1 MNIRLPWKPRV
12 SLCLPTY
19 LGSHC
24 LIKLTEMK
32 SLHKMCVG
40 GRWSHQHCP
49 PCTLWLCF
57 GDDVVVKLTVRVY
70 REKAVGSSEEWI
82 PLALTNFLL
91 NFLKKLVISSSKYI
105 TNTELICLKH
115 GVNLFRILGNEADGI
130 KINNSVQ
137 VYTRV
142 AAIRDT
148 GASPVQA
155 SLHPHSSWNNS
166 GRLASGALNDQHFSP
181 S

>member
-1 MNIRLPWKPRV
+1 MNIKPRG

-24 LIKLTEMK
+24 LIKLTDMK
-32 SLHKMCVG
+32 SLLKMG
-40 GRWSHQHCP
+40 GGLISMAHLVRSGWHS
-49 PCTLWLCF
+49 F

-82 PLALTNFLL
+82 PLSLTNFLL

-130 KINNSVQ
+130 KINNFLQ

-142 AAIRDT
+142 AAIRGT

-155 SLHPHSSWNNS
+155 SLPPSWNNS
-166 GRLASGALNDQHFSP
+166 GRLASGAF
-181 S
+181 

>member
-1 MNIRLPWKPRV
+1 MNIKPRG

-24 LIKLTEMK
+24 LIKLTDMK
-32 SLHKMCVG
+32 SLLKMG
-40 GRWSHQHCP
+40 GGGLISMAHLVRSGWHS
-49 PCTLWLCF
+49 F

-82 PLALTNFLL
+82 PLVLTNFLL

-115 GVNLFRILGNEADGI
+115 GVNLFRILGNEANGI

-142 AAIRDT
+142 AAIRGT

-166 GRLASGALNDQHFSP
+166 GGLASGALNDQHFSP

>member
-1 MNIRLPWKPRV
+1 MNIKPRG

-24 LIKLTEMK
+24 LIKLVR
-32 SLHKMCVG
+32 SGWH
-40 GRWSHQHCP
+40 S
-49 PCTLWLCF
+49 F

-130 KINNSVQ
+130 KINNFLQ

-142 AAIRDT
+142 AAIRGT
-148 GASPVQA
+148 EASPVQA
-155 SLHPHSSWNNS
+155 SLHPSWNNS
-166 GRLASGALNDQHFSP
+166 GRLASGALNDQHTSP